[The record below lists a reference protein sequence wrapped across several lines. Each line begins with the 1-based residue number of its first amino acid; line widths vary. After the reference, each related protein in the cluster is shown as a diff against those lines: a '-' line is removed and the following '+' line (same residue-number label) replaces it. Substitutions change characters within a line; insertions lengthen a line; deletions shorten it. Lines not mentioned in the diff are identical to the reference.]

1 VVARVFRELGDD
13 PVMLE
18 IADTRS
24 GRAFMLVAR
33 AMGAF
38 D

>member
-1 VVARVFRELGDD
+1 LGED
-13 PVMLE
+13 PLLRD